1 MLQHKQEER
10 ELKRYEG
17 DIIKKQ
23 HQLRRTM
30 DGLQNSKFWNLDS
43 YTSLQFLN
51 SKARSSMLCLTW
63 LDCYFWSCT
72 LLNSWFLASF
82 WYNPLLLVFLLLN
95 IAPAHYA

>member
-30 DGLQNSKFWNLDS
+30 GEYENSKGDLFIYLFT
-43 YTSLQFLN
+43 YLFTL
-51 SKARSSMLCLTW
+51 ACECRRTCISSCCL
-63 LDCYFWSCT
+63 S
-72 LLNSWFLASF
+72 
-82 WYNPLLLVFLLLN
+82 PLKN
-95 IAPAHYA
+95 NK

>member
-43 YTSLQFLN
+43 YTSLQFSN
-51 SKARSSMLCLTW
+51 SQAWSSTWYAWPGLTAIIFGLVRW
-63 LDCYFWSCT
+63 WTADFEQVPDTILYDWCS
-72 LLNSWFLASF
+72 
-82 WYNPLLLVFLLLN
+82 YN
-95 IAPAHYA
+95 

>member
-30 DGLQNSKFWNLDS
+30 DSLQNSRFSKLDS
-43 YTSLQFLN
+43 YTLFLKQSSLV
-51 SKARSSMLCLTW
+51 KCGT
-63 LDCYFWSCT
+63 LD
-72 LLNSWFLASF
+72 LA
-82 WYNPLLLVFLLLN
+82 
-95 IAPAHYA
+95 

>member
-30 DGLQNSKFWNLDS
+30 GDYENSKG
-43 YTSLQFLN
+43 TLN
-51 SKARSSMLCLTW
+51 FAKNIFS
-63 LDCYFWSCT
+63 
-72 LLNSWFLASF
+72 NSVL
-82 WYNPLLLVFLLLN
+82 
-95 IAPAHYA
+95 

>member
-30 DGLQNSKFWNLDS
+30 DGLQNSKFWKLTVTHHCS
-43 YTSLQFLN
+43 SQTV
-51 SKARSSMLCLTW
+51 KAGQVCYAWPGLTAI
-63 LDCYFWSCT
+63 FG
-72 LLNSWFLASF
+72 
-82 WYNPLLLVFLLLN
+82 LVHCWTADF
-95 IAPAHYA
+95 

>member
-30 DGLQNSKFWNLDS
+30 DGLQNSKF
-43 YTSLQFLN
+43 
-51 SKARSSMLCLTW
+51 
-63 LDCYFWSCT
+63 
-72 LLNSWFLASF
+72 
-82 WYNPLLLVFLLLN
+82 
-95 IAPAHYA
+95 

>member
-43 YTSLQFLN
+43 YTSLQ
-51 SKARSSMLCLTW
+51 SQTVKPGQVCYAWPGLTAI
-63 LDCYFWSCT
+63 FG
-72 LLNSWFLASF
+72 
-82 WYNPLLLVFLLLN
+82 LVHCWTADF
-95 IAPAHYA
+95 